1 MDGHAVRP
9 GWHNQNMRSPPSHG
23 QLILFPGVA
32 EPVPAPAPR
41 RPTRVERKARELDRI
56 AAVAER
62 ELAES
67 WRSGDA
73 VGARAA
79 HDRARGARRAAE
91 LLRAGP
97 AGVAE
102 LLGGRHEAA

>member
-1 MDGHAVRP
+1 
-9 GWHNQNMRSPPSHG
+9 MRSPPSHG

-32 EPVPAPAPR
+32 EPVPAPVR
-41 RPTRVERKARELDRI
+41 RRLTRVERKALELDRI
-56 AAVAER
+56 AEAAER

-67 WRSGDA
+67 WRGGDA
-73 VGARAA
+73 IGARAA

-102 LLGGRHEAA
+102 VLGGHRHEAA